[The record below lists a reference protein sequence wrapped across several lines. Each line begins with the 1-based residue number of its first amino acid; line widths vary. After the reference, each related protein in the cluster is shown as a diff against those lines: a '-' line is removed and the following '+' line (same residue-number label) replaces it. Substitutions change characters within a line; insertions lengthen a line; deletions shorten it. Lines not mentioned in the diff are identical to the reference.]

1 VTTLE
6 AVAKA
11 IYDTIRD
18 ISGDDG
24 ATWLHASDDDKDACT
39 KIARA
44 AIHALADNPS
54 KDMQDAFFADMG
66 DPFFPSMAAAIRAAA
81 TRPATAET

>member
-1 VTTLE
+1 MTTLE

-44 AIHALADNPS
+44 ALHALADNPS
-54 KDMQDAFFADMG
+54 EDMRNAFFADKNARVL
-66 DPFFPSMAAAIRAAA
+66 PSISAAIRTAA